1 MAAGDGDRLPMAS
14 DAMTTDAM
22 TTDAPA
28 SDAPAAMPVGA
39 YSRLERG

>member
-1 MAAGDGDRLPMAS
+1 MAAGGGDRLPMAS

-22 TTDAPA
+22 TTDALA